1 MGELDARHV
10 DSSSSRPSVTIGSS
24 LIPVINKLQDI
35 LAQAGSELDVS
46 LPQVAVVGSQS
57 SGKSSVLEALVG
69 RDFLPRGCDI
79 CTRRPLVLMLENRL
93 PKPGDDRTE
102 WGEFRHLP
110 EKRFYD
116 FSEIRAEI
124 QAETEREAGLN
135 KGVSDKQIRLKITSP
150 NVLNMTLVDLPG
162 ITKVPVGD
170 QPNDIEARIR
180 KMVMTHISQQ
190 NCIILAV
197 TPANS
202 DLATSDALQMAREA
216 DPDGFRTIGV
226 ITKLDIMD
234 RGTDARSFLL
244 GKVIPLKLGYVGVV
258 NRSQEDINKNRG
270 IATALAYEEKF
281 FNDHSVY
288 RGLSDHCGIPQL
300 ARKLNEILEQHI
312 RMVFPAL
319 KADLNSK
326 MGTVLKELQT
336 YGKPIESKMEQGVIL
351 LNILTQYCEAFA
363 AMVDGKSQEMSTKE
377 LSGGARIH
385 YILQSIFV
393 KCLEEVD
400 PCDDL
405 TDDDIR
411 MAIQNASGARNALFV
426 PEVPFEFLVRRQIAR
441 LLDPSLQCLRFVYD
455 ELMKISHACEVTELQ
470 RFPVLRKHLDEVM
483 VKFLRDGVEPA
494 ERMIGNLIEMEVD
507 YINTSHPNFLGGNK
521 AAELAMQLLKS
532 PQGVT
537 DAEGQTSQTSQTAR
551 TIRSGLL
558 NGLLPNQVCLSPY
571 VGLLMIFPEGNW
583 LVRTKRKWKER
594 KLAELQVKREKTRIY
609 KREDFLTGAGQSA
622 TPNNLEGSRPQPN
635 NENHVSSGT
644 KAWIPSLFGSRT
656 SAGEPMACRP
666 FGEPSHSESMPSII
680 HLREP
685 PSSLRPVQMTEN
697 KAVEIVVT
705 KLLLRSYYDIVRKNI
720 QDLVPKAIMHF
731 LVNLTKRNLHRT
743 FIQKLYRENLFE
755 ELLQEHDAHVSQRK
769 RNQELFKVLEQS
781 VQALEKVDFDVSSQ
795 TSSLGTDASIG
806 LPRIPRTSA
815 HLHTT
820 AGGEI
825 GQVSYRP
832 FPMPSMTKSTA

>member
-10 DSSSSRPSVTIGSS
+10 DSLPTSSSSRPSVTIGSS

-135 KGVSDKQIRLKITSP
+135 KGVSEKQIRLKITSP

-216 DPDGFRTIGV
+216 DPAGFRTIGV

-319 KADLNSK
+319 KTDLNYK
-326 MGTVLKELQT
+326 MDTVLKELQA

-483 VKFLRDGVEPA
+483 VNFLRDGVEPA

-532 PQGVT
+532 PQGIT
-537 DAEGQTSQTSQTAR
+537 DAEGQTSQTSQTSQTAR

-558 NGLLPNQVCLSPY
+558 NGLLPNQ
-571 VGLLMIFPEGNW
+571 
-583 LVRTKRKWKER
+583 
-594 KLAELQVKREKTRIY
+594 
-609 KREDFLTGAGQSA
+609 
-622 TPNNLEGSRPQPN
+622 GSRPQPN

-644 KAWIPSLFGSRT
+644 KAWIPSLFGSKT
-656 SAGEPMACRP
+656 SAGESMACRP
-666 FGEPSHSESMPSII
+666 LGEPSHSDSMPSII

-697 KAVEIVVT
+697 KAVEIIVT

-795 TSSLGTDASIG
+795 TSNLGTDASIG

-820 AGGEI
+820 AGSEI

>member
-10 DSSSSRPSVTIGSS
+10 DSLPTSSSSRPSVTIGSS

-135 KGVSDKQIRLKITSP
+135 KGVSEKQIRLKITSP

-216 DPDGFRTIGV
+216 DPAGFRTIGV

-319 KADLNSK
+319 KTDLNSK
-326 MGTVLKELQT
+326 MDTVLKELQA

-351 LNILTQYCEAFA
+351 LKILTQYCEAFA

-483 VKFLRDGVEPA
+483 VNFLRDGVEPA

-558 NGLLPNQVCLSPY
+558 NGLLPNQ
-571 VGLLMIFPEGNW
+571 
-583 LVRTKRKWKER
+583 
-594 KLAELQVKREKTRIY
+594 
-609 KREDFLTGAGQSA
+609 
-622 TPNNLEGSRPQPN
+622 GSRPQPN

-644 KAWIPSLFGSRT
+644 KAWIPSLFGSKT
-656 SAGEPMACRP
+656 SAGESMACRP
-666 FGEPSHSESMPSII
+666 LGEPSHSESMPSII

-697 KAVEIVVT
+697 KAVEIIVT

-795 TSSLGTDASIG
+795 TSNLGTDASIG

-820 AGGEI
+820 AGSEI

>member
-10 DSSSSRPSVTIGSS
+10 DSLPNSSSSRPSVTIGSS

-135 KGVSDKQIRLKITSP
+135 KGVSEKQIRLKITSP

-216 DPDGFRTIGV
+216 DPAGFRTIGV

-319 KADLNSK
+319 KTDLNYK
-326 MGTVLKELQT
+326 MDTVLKELQA

-483 VKFLRDGVEPA
+483 VNFLRDGVEPA

-532 PQGVT
+532 PQGIT
-537 DAEGQTSQTSQTAR
+537 DAEGQTSQTSQTSQTAR

-558 NGLLPNQVCLSPY
+558 NGLLPNQ
-571 VGLLMIFPEGNW
+571 
-583 LVRTKRKWKER
+583 
-594 KLAELQVKREKTRIY
+594 
-609 KREDFLTGAGQSA
+609 
-622 TPNNLEGSRPQPN
+622 GSRPQPN

-644 KAWIPSLFGSRT
+644 KAWIPSLFGSKT
-656 SAGEPMACRP
+656 SAGESMACRP
-666 FGEPSHSESMPSII
+666 LGEPSHSDSMPSII

-697 KAVEIVVT
+697 KAVEIIVT

-795 TSSLGTDASIG
+795 TSNLGTDASIG

-820 AGGEI
+820 AGSEI

>member
-558 NGLLPNQVCLSPY
+558 NGLLPNQ
-571 VGLLMIFPEGNW
+571 
-583 LVRTKRKWKER
+583 
-594 KLAELQVKREKTRIY
+594 
-609 KREDFLTGAGQSA
+609 
-622 TPNNLEGSRPQPN
+622 GSRPQPN

>member
-10 DSSSSRPSVTIGSS
+10 DSLPTSSSSRTSVTIGSS
-24 LIPVINKLQDI
+24 LIPIINKLQDI

-124 QAETEREAGLN
+124 QARLEKFSLRFLTMLLAETEREAGLN

-216 DPDGFRTIGV
+216 DPTGFRTIGV

-258 NRSQEDINKNRG
+258 NRSQEDINKNCG
-270 IATALAYEEKF
+270 IATALAYEDKF
-281 FNDHSVY
+281 FNDHPVY

-441 LLDPSLQCLRFVYD
+441 LLDPSLQCLQFVYD

-494 ERMIGNLIEMEVD
+494 ERMIGNLIEME
-507 YINTSHPNFLGGNK
+507 
-521 AAELAMQLLKS
+521 
-532 PQGVT
+532 GVT
-537 DAEGQTSQTSQTAR
+537 DAKGQTSQTSQTSQTAQ

-558 NGLLPNQVCLSPY
+558 NGLLPNQ
-571 VGLLMIFPEGNW
+571 
-583 LVRTKRKWKER
+583 
-594 KLAELQVKREKTRIY
+594 
-609 KREDFLTGAGQSA
+609 
-622 TPNNLEGSRPQPN
+622 GSRPQPN

-656 SAGEPMACRP
+656 SAGESMACRP

-697 KAVEIVVT
+697 KAVEIIVT

-755 ELLQEHDAHVSQRK
+755 ELLHEHDALVSQRK

-806 LPRIPRTSA
+806 LPRIPMTSA
-815 HLHTT
+815 HLHMT

-825 GQVSYRP
+825 AQVSYRP
-832 FPMPSMTKSTA
+832 FPMPTMTKSTA

>member
-558 NGLLPNQVCLSPY
+558 NGLLPNQ
-571 VGLLMIFPEGNW
+571 
-583 LVRTKRKWKER
+583 
-594 KLAELQVKREKTRIY
+594 
-609 KREDFLTGAGQSA
+609 
-622 TPNNLEGSRPQPN
+622 GSRPQPN
-635 NENHVSSGT
+635 NENHVSSDIG
-644 KAWIPSLFGSRT
+644 WT

>member
-10 DSSSSRPSVTIGSS
+10 DSLPTSSSSRPSVTIGSS
-24 LIPVINKLQDI
+24 LIPIINKLQDI

-93 PKPGDDRTE
+93 PKPDDDRTE

-216 DPDGFRTIGV
+216 DPAGFRTIGV

-258 NRSQEDINKNRG
+258 NRSQEDINKNCG
-270 IATALAYEEKF
+270 IATALAYEDKF
-281 FNDHSVY
+281 FNDHPVY

-441 LLDPSLQCLRFVYD
+441 LLDPSLQCLQFVYD

-483 VKFLRDGVEPA
+483 VKFLCDGVEPA

-558 NGLLPNQVCLSPY
+558 NGLLPNQ
-571 VGLLMIFPEGNW
+571 
-583 LVRTKRKWKER
+583 
-594 KLAELQVKREKTRIY
+594 
-609 KREDFLTGAGQSA
+609 
-622 TPNNLEGSRPQPN
+622 GSRPQPN

-656 SAGEPMACRP
+656 SAGESMACRP

-680 HLREP
+680 HLKEP

-697 KAVEIVVT
+697 KAVEIIVT

-755 ELLQEHDAHVSQRK
+755 ELLQEHDALVSQRK

-795 TSSLGTDASIG
+795 TSSLGTDVSIG
-806 LPRIPRTSA
+806 LPRIPMTSA
-815 HLHTT
+815 HLHMT
-820 AGGEI
+820 AGSEI
-825 GQVSYRP
+825 AQVSYRP
-832 FPMPSMTKSTA
+832 FPMPTMTKSTA